1 MGWIYSSSLSSLIL
15 FVETMYS
22 LLIVE
27 SSLHKTRITHRRSV
41 RIIITCFFWG
51 IIPSIFLMYW
61 LKLKWGDGCYQWI
74 QPGARFLVRTCCWHQ
89 CPFSQ
94 HRFSFLSVLCSLSKI
109 LSLISEPYMFIVT
122 GVLSAHEREREITY
136 RTIQQTRNQRDPT
149 LNCPSCTWQWHS
161 ATRR

>member
-27 SSLHKTRITHRRSV
+27 SSLHKTRITHRKSV
-41 RIIITCFFWG
+41 RITITYFFWG
-51 IIPSIFLMYW
+51 IIPSIFNQYMR
-61 LKLKWGDGCYQWI
+61 KLKWGDGCYQWI

-94 HRFSFLSVLCSLSKI
+94 HRFSFLSVLCPLPKI
-109 LSLISEPYMFIVT
+109 LSLISEPYMFIVA
-122 GVLSAHEREREITY
+122 GVLSVQERDYISNHSTNTQPKR
-136 RTIQQTRNQRDPT
+136 QTRH
-149 LNCPSCTWQWHS
+149 CPSCTWWGHS